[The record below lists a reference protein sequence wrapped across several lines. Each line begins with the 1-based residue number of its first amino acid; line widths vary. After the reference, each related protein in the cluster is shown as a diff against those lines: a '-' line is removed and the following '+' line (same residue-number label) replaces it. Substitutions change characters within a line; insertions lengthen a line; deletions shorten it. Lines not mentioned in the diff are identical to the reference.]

1 MTEAEEATVTQSVAA
16 SVVFEADS
24 NLNATAPEAIKL
36 KLLQPVAKVAQQVA
50 ESTQQ
55 VGGWVGG
62 WVGAAEVSSAGCINQ
77 GCTTPHATPHM
88 HVPGVSRP
96 PKRSASRV

>member
-55 VGGWVGG
+55 VGGWVG
-62 WVGAAEVSSAGCINQ
+62 AAEVSSAGCIKQ
-77 GCTTPHATPHM
+77 GCTTPHATPHACA
-88 HVPGVSRP
+88 
-96 PKRSASRV
+96 RSVKAAQTLSV